1 VIPRMALTDRKNQ
14 LRWSPLAP
22 ETKPDRPAGANG
34 NGKAKSTIARV
45 LQSTGVWAAF
55 LRGRRLKP
63 TLLNCKDERTNAHT
77 GTFTSARHFVGL
89 AQAGMPVLLGGM
101 RNPQVAEFSTGIN
114 A

>member
-14 LRWSPLAP
+14 LGSPLAP
-22 ETKPDRPAGANG
+22 ETKPERPAGTKG
-34 NGKAKSTIARV
+34 NGKAKSKIARV
-45 LQSTGVWAAF
+45 LQSTGAAF
-55 LRGRRLKP
+55 LRRRRLKP

-77 GTFTSARHFVGL
+77 GTFTSARHFVAL
-89 AQAGMPVLLGGM
+89 AQAGLPVLLVT